1 MIKIRKTGTLALA
14 GLLGAALLTGGAFA
28 YFTDADSAVNTFTVG
43 SVKIDLQEPGFNED
57 EGINITPGKTVEK
70 DPQILNTG
78 NNDAFVY
85 MQIGIPTANVVTVDD
100 SGVKKAA
107 ASAELFS
114 FTLNNGW
121 TQVGDRETDGAL
133 NVYTYAYTGG
143 SAASLE
149 RLAAGDL
156 SEALFDSVTFANIV
170 EDQGLENVNKDIT
183 VTAFAIQADDLSA
196 DTPDAVWQIIKNQ
209 APASDDRTGED
220 ESTDIA

>member
-1 MIKIRKTGTLALA
+1 MIKIRKTGTFALA
-14 GLLGAALLTGGAFA
+14 GLLGATLLTGGAFA

-85 MQIGIPTANVVTVDD
+85 MQIGIPTANVVTADE
-100 SGVKKAA
+100 SGAKKAA

-121 TQVGDRETDGAL
+121 TQVDRK
-133 NVYTYAYTGG
+133 
-143 SAASLE
+143 
-149 RLAAGDL
+149 
-156 SEALFDSVTFANIV
+156 SVV
-170 EDQGLENVNKDIT
+170 
-183 VTAFAIQADDLSA
+183 
-196 DTPDAVWQIIKNQ
+196 
-209 APASDDRTGED
+209 
-220 ESTDIA
+220 

>member
-43 SVKIDLQEPGFNED
+43 SVKIDLQEPDFDED

-78 NNDAFVY
+78 NNDAYIY
-85 MQIGIPTANVVTVDD
+85 MQIGIPTANVVTVNA

-107 ASAELFS
+107 SVTELFS
-114 FTLNNGW
+114 YKVNNGW
-121 TQVGDRETDGAL
+121 TQVGDKETKGAL
-133 NVYTYAYTGG
+133 NVYTYAYTGDN
-143 SAASLE
+143 AASLE
-149 RLAAGDL
+149 RLAAGKL

-170 EDQGLENVNKDIT
+170 EDQGLENVKKEIT
-183 VTAFAIQADDLSA
+183 VTAYAIQADDLST
-196 DTPDAVWQIIKNQ
+196 DTPAGVWQIIKNQ
-209 APASDDRTGED
+209 APAADDRTGED